1 VKKIKIPKP
10 AEPKPIR
17 QAGESLRE
25 QMDGIFTDGVTVWY
39 IQILTLIV
47 ASCMAWYLVF
57 FPNRAKG
64 TAIIYTIMAIGL
76 CVVNTRKFF
85 KARKHYGNLKKGLLG
100 ERLVEEQLNDIRKAG
115 FDVFHDFILTDDRG
129 TENIDHIIVGPS
141 GVFTLETKNWTS
153 KAVPQDD
160 LITYDGENLK
170 IGTYVQDIKVLKQP
184 RRQAAKLQALLQPEM
199 KNSLWV
205 VPILCFRNRTIRL
218 TRFKPNGL
226 QVVNEN
232 DIGTFVLSKAN
243 QLDPKDIK
251 KIVAKLKEL
260 NRKEE

>member
-1 VKKIKIPKP
+1 MKKIKIPKP

-25 QMDGIFTDGVTVWY
+25 QMDKILIDGVMIWY
-39 IQILTLIV
+39 IQILILV
-47 ASCMAWYLVF
+47 VGASMTWYLVF
-57 FPNRAKG
+57 FPEKTKS

-76 CVVNTRKFF
+76 CFVNTRKFF
-85 KARKHYGNLKKGLLG
+85 KARKHFGNLKKGLLG

-115 FDVFHDFILTDDRG
+115 FDVFHDLILKDEHG

-153 KAVPQDD
+153 KGVPQDD
-160 LITYDGENLK
+160 LITYDGESLR
-170 IGTYVQDIKVLKQP
+170 IGNYVQDIKFLKQP
-184 RRQAAKLQALLQPEM
+184 RRQAGKLQALLQPEM
-199 KNSLWV
+199 RNRLWV
-205 VPILCFRNRTIRL
+205 VPILCFRGRSIRL
-218 TRFKPNGL
+218 TRFNPNGL
-226 QVVNEN
+226 QVVNET

-251 KIVAKLKEL
+251 KIVAELKEL
-260 NRKEE
+260 NRKED